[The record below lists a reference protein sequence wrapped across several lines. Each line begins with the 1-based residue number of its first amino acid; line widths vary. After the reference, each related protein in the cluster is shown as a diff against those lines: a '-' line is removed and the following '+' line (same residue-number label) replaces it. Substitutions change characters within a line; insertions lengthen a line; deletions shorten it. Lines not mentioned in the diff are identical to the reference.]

1 MARDVT
7 AILREFGL
15 SSCYECGLLNWQS
28 RQMKQLILTALI
40 ALLCVARGAD
50 AAVITAKGSDSMVIL
65 AQKWA
70 EVYMGKNRHSQIQV
84 TGGGSGTG
92 FAALQNRTTDLCNAS
107 RPIKAKE
114 TLACIRAFGRRP
126 QEFKVCLDG
135 LTVYVNPKNPIS
147 ELSLIQVSKIF
158 RGQVTNWKEVGG
170 SDSPIVVYG
179 RENSSGTYEFFKKR
193 VLLGRDFAASVQSM
207 PGTAAVLQAVTR
219 DEAGI
224 GYGGAAYGS
233 AGKALKIRVREGE
246 PAISPNRENV
256 TEGIYPISRFM
267 YIYVNPALVK
277 GEIGDYLKWIQSDVG
292 QKVVAEVGYY
302 PMPNESR
309 VASGGGGN

>member
-1 MARDVT
+1 MT
-7 AILREFGL
+7 L
-15 SSCYECGLLNWQS
+15 CLLLGVS
-28 RQMKQLILTALI
+28 GRIS
-40 ALLCVARGAD
+40 

-70 EVYMGKNRHSQIQV
+70 EIYMATSANSRIQV

-114 TLACIRAFGRRP
+114 TLACIRAFGARP
-126 QEFKVCLDG
+126 REFKVCLDG
-135 LTVYVNPKNPIS
+135 LTVYVNPKNPVN
-147 ELSLIQVSKIF
+147 ELSLVQVSKIF
-158 RGQVTNWKEVGG
+158 RGQLKNWKEVGG
-170 SDSPIVVYG
+170 PDAPIMVYG

-207 PGTAAVLQAVTR
+207 PGTAAVLQAVAR
-219 DEAGI
+219 DGAGI

-233 AGKALKIRVREGE
+233 AAKALKIRIKDGE
-246 PAISPNRENV
+246 PAVGPTRDNV
-256 TEGIYPISRFM
+256 TRGTYPISRHM

-277 GEIGDYLKWIQSDVG
+277 GKVDDYLRWIQSEAG
-292 QKVVAEVGYY
+292 QRVVAEVGYY
-302 PMPNESR
+302 PMPESSR
-309 VASGGGGN
+309 VAAIEEK